1 MEICLYLTYQPNCRI
16 KWIKEKKKKHRV
28 INSCKSKITKI
39 KMFFEFIAYFI
50 ITTLEQKMN
59 VYCLLTHYL
68 ANLRSFLVQ
77 MKKIELRFELIKVTS
92 FLYNT

>member
-16 KWIKEKKKKHRV
+16 KWIKEKKKHRV

-59 VYCLLTHYL
+59 M

-77 MKKIELRFELIKVTS
+77 MKKNRIAF
-92 FLYNT
+92 